1 MKQQLCLISVVFCGT
16 LMTGCHTLWSTEPK
30 EPEKTNYDILADLT
44 ADKSCDASY
53 QCKVLEVGERLSC
66 EGPSQYLIYSIKR
79 TNEQKI
85 AEVAAQITAQE
96 HKANLEKAP
105 QSSCQQVLPVIPLCI
120 KQTCQSYI
128 Q

>member
-1 MKQQLCLISVVFCGT
+1 MKQQLRLITVVFCGT
-16 LMTGCHTLWSTEPK
+16 LMTGCHTLWSSEPK
-30 EPEKTNYDILADLT
+30 EPVKTNYDILADLT

-66 EGPSQYLIYSIKR
+66 EGPSQYMIYSIKK
-79 TNEQKI
+79 TDEQKI
-85 AEVAAQITAQE
+85 AEVAALITEQE
-96 HKANLEKAP
+96 HQENLLKAP

-120 KQTCQSYI
+120 KKSCQPYI